1 MQSAILPLHV
11 GDERKAVELAAGL
24 RERGVFIPAIRY
36 PSVARG
42 AARLRVTVTA
52 AHTSEHIAELG
63 RAMVHSKSE
72 IRNPKSEIRNA

>member
-1 MQSAILPLHV
+1 VQSAILPIHV

-52 AHTSEHIAELG
+52 AHTSEHIAALG
-63 RAMVHSKSE
+63 RAIRNPQSE
-72 IRNPKSEIRNA
+72 IRTPQSEI